1 MPVTPCTRDDRR
13 RELEALQARIRE
25 HPERHW
31 SEERHRIGVL
41 ATQLA
46 AQDPPAHL

>member
-1 MPVTPCTRDDRR
+1 MTPCTQDDRR
-13 RELEALQARIRE
+13 RELETLLARIRE

-31 SEERHRIGVL
+31 SEERYRIGVL

-46 AQDPPAHL
+46 AAQELRAHP